1 MPEASTQTDATLI
14 DTMERD
20 FKQEAINY
28 LEGRNTGPPSAEMLR
43 WLGENLVPA
52 SVLATKM
59 APLKDLTGREKAEM
73 DLRREKTEMD
83 LTAREKTEMAELRK
97 TRVAELLRMRTATD
111 KRVLYAL
118 NPWLRP

>member
-1 MPEASTQTDATLI
+1 MPEASTQTEATLI
-14 DTMERD
+14 DTIERE

-28 LEGRNTGPPSAEMLR
+28 LEGRNTGPPSPEMLR

-52 SVLATKM
+52 SVLPTKM
-59 APLKDLTGREKAEM
+59 APSEDMTGW
-73 DLRREKTEMD
+73 EKTQMD
-83 LTAREKTEMAELRK
+83 LTAREKAEMVELRK
-97 TRVAELLRMRTATD
+97 KRVADFLQKRAATD

>member
-28 LEGRNTGPPSAEMLR
+28 LEGRNTGPPSPGMLR

-52 SVLATKM
+52 RALPTKVV
-59 APLKDLTGREKAEM
+59 PLDDLK
-73 DLRREKTEMD
+73 
-83 LTAREKTEMAELRK
+83 ARETADLAELRK
-97 TRVAELLRMRTATD
+97 KRVAELVRKREAMD
-111 KRVLYAL
+111 KKVLYAL